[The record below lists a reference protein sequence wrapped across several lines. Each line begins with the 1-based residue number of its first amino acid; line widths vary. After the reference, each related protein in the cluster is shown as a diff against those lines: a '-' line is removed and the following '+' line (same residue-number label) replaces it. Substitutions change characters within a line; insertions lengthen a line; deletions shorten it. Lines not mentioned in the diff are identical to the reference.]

1 MKLQAIIIHGL
12 IYATSFFLL
21 MEFSSSGTSQKQKL
35 PYMIVDV
42 EEISSKTFDYIV
54 VGGGA
59 SGCSLAA
66 TLSNAFSVLLV
77 ERGGS
82 PYGNP
87 LISESRKYGLALMQ
101 TNEFSSISQSFV
113 SEEGVVNQRGR
124 VLGGSTSIN
133 SGFYSRASKDFIE
146 RIGWDETLV
155 RGSYEWVESNIVF
168 QPNRSDLSPWQSVA
182 KESFVEVEDL
192 VPFNGVSLEHVAGTK
207 IGGTIFD
214 GYGKR
219 HSSADLLIAGNVNR
233 INVLLNSTVKNVIFN
248 HKGKQPTA
256 HGIRF
261 MKSDGSDDKIYEVQ
275 LRAEKD
281 SLLVLGDV
289 ILSAGA
295 MGSPQILMLSGIG
308 PQEHLKHFNISTL
321 INLPEVGNN
330 IKDNPCISLLIDSPK
345 TLIPDTPQIVGITQD
360 FQIIIQSVN
369 RNVKQNETKLMFVA
383 KVAFPV
389 SKGKLRLKNT
399 DSRQNPLVRF
409 NYLAEKRD
417 LDKCI
422 EMSHLLENVV
432 LTNSIKLF
440 LKSKQNEET
449 IKKSSSEELRELCKK
464 NVKTY
469 YHYHGGCGIGSVVD
483 KDYKVYGVTGLRV
496 IDGSTFPDSPGTN
509 PMATVLMLGRYQG
522 TKIIKGREQ
531 TLINCVPEYSY
542 QNLMQ
547 ASFTA

>member
-12 IYATSFFLL
+12 IYTTILFLL
-21 MEFSSSGTSQKQKL
+21 MEFSSSATSQKQKL
-35 PYMIVDV
+35 PYMTVDV

-66 TLSNAFSVLLV
+66 TLSNEFSVLLV

-87 LISESRKYGLALMQ
+87 LISESRNYGLALMQ

-124 VLGGSTSIN
+124 VLGGSTAIN

-146 RIGWDETLV
+146 RIGWDVEA
-155 RGSYEWVESNIVF
+155 YEWVELNIVF

-182 KESFVEVEDL
+182 KESFVEIGDL

-219 HSSADLLIAGNVNR
+219 HSSADLLSAGNVNK
-233 INVLLNSTVKNVIFN
+233 INVLLNSTVKSIIFN
-248 HKGKQPTA
+248 HNGKQSTA

-261 MKSDGSDDKIYEVQ
+261 MKSDGSNDKIYEVY
-275 LRAEKD
+275 LRAEED

-321 INLPEVGNN
+321 INLPEVGNS

-345 TLIPDTPQIVGITQD
+345 TLMPDTPQVVGITQD

-389 SKGKLRLKNT
+389 SKGKLELNNT
-399 DSRQNPLVRF
+399 DPRKILW
-409 NYLAEKRD
+409 D

-440 LKSKQNEET
+440 LKSKQNEQT

-464 NVKTY
+464 NVRTY
-469 YHYHGGCGIGSVVD
+469 YHYHGGCEIGSVVD
-483 KDYKVYGVTGLRV
+483 KDYKVYGVAGLRV

-522 TKIIKGREQ
+522 IKIIKGREQ

-547 ASFTA
+547 DSFTA

>member
-1 MKLQAIIIHGL
+1 MKFQTIIIHGL
-12 IYATSFFLL
+12 IYTTSFFLL
-21 MEFSSSGTSQKQKL
+21 MEFSSSATSQKQKL
-35 PYMIVDV
+35 PYMTVDA

-66 TLSNAFSVLLV
+66 TLLNEFSVLLV

-87 LISESRKYGLALMQ
+87 LVSESKNYGIALMQ

-146 RIGWDETLV
+146 RIGWDEKLV
-155 RGSYEWVESNIVF
+155 REAYEWVESNIVF
-168 QPNRSDLSPWQSVA
+168 QPNHSDLSPWQSVA
-182 KESFVEVEDL
+182 KESFVEIEDL
-192 VPFNGVSLEHVAGTK
+192 IPFNGVSLEHVAGTK
-207 IGGTIFD
+207 IGGTIFN
-214 GYGKR
+214 GYGNR
-219 HSSADLLIAGNVNR
+219 HSSADLLSAGNVNR
-233 INVLLNSTVKNVIFN
+233 INVLLNSTVKNIIFN
-248 HKGKQPTA
+248 HNGKQPTA
-256 HGIRF
+256 RGIRF
-261 MKSDGSDDKIYEVQ
+261 MKSD
-275 LRAEKD
+275 EKD
-281 SLLVLGDV
+281 SLLVSGDV

-308 PQEHLKHFNISTL
+308 PNEHLKHFNISTL

-369 RNVKQNETKLMFVA
+369 RNVKQNETKLMVVA

-389 SKGKLRLKNT
+389 SKGKLELNNADPR
-399 DSRQNPLVRF
+399 RNPLVRF

-417 LDKCI
+417 LDQCI
-422 EMSHLLENVV
+422 RMSHLLENVV

-440 LKSKQNEET
+440 LKSKQNET
-449 IKKSSSEELRELCKK
+449 IKKSSSEDLRELCKK
-464 NVKTY
+464 NLRTY

-496 IDGSTFPDSPGTN
+496 IDGSTLPDSPGTN

-522 TKIIKGREQ
+522 MKIIKGREE
-531 TLINCVPEYSY
+531 TLMNCVPEYSY
-542 QNLMQ
+542 QNII
-547 ASFTA
+547 AANFTA